1 MEIGKRKVK
10 MKKHHRSQVRSRVAA
25 RSARLLL
32 LFILPF
38 SLSPLQSASADQVK
52 VNGIWQPQVEIVS
65 VGDGRIQ
72 YVTSTGTDVELALDQ
87 VEGLRLDKYPDYAKA
102 VDLLNDGKTA
112 EAVPLLTSVRRAAR
126 GSDAWVANDAGM
138 KLAVAQDAAGNA
150 AAAVEAYVELVNAKA
165 PPAYLA
171 APPVTSVAALAPAD
185 RARLEPV
192 VARALREVD
201 RDSRPQVQVL
211 MDTVREGAA
220 AAPEPPAGGT
230 PTPGSPA
237 TPGLGGTSGGG
248 AAGIGAT
255 AGPYPDN
262 PDNPLPERVGRSELA
277 DLVAAGEYR
286 EAVTM
291 AEGLMKSLPRAE
303 TIFLKAKA
311 ELALAE
317 QSRDDKLFKD
327 AALDFMRVVIY
338 FPEPYGGPSLV
349 EVAYIHEKLG
359 LTEKAA
365 ELYDA
370 ATRALDTEAEPR
382 YAARLQRLTGN

>member
-1 MEIGKRKVK
+1 MSYRYLNSLI
-10 MKKHHRSQVRSRVAA
+10 QSRRHLPLCVVAT
-25 RSARLLL
+25 LLA
-32 LFILPF
+32 P
-38 SLSPLQSASADQVK
+38 PTSADQVR

-72 YVTSTGTDVELALDQ
+72 YVTSTGTDIELPLNQ
-87 VEGLRLDKYPDYAKA
+87 VEGLRLDKYPDYAEA
-102 VDLLNDGKTA
+102 VDLLNDGKAA

-138 KLAVAQDAAGNA
+138 KLAAAQDAAGNA

-220 AAPEPPAGGT
+220 AAAELPAAGT
-230 PTPGSPA
+230 PTPGTPT
-237 TPGLGGTSGGG
+237 TPGLGGASGGSSGVTSGG

-262 PDNPLPERVGRSELA
+262 PDNPIPERVGRSELA
-277 DLVAAGEYR
+277 DLVAAGKYR

-317 QSRDDKLFKD
+317 QSRDDKLYKD

-365 ELYDA
+365 ELYEA
-370 ATRALDTEAEPR
+370 AGRALDTEAEPR
-382 YAARLQRLTGN
+382 YAQRYQRLTGN